1 MDATAVDPLVGR
13 VLDRRYR
20 IDSRI
25 ARGGMATVYVSH
37 DLKLD
42 RTVAL
47 KVMHPNLA
55 QDDDFVRRFIHEAK
69 SAAALSHPNIVSVFD
84 QGTDGADVFL
94 AMEYVPGRTLRDV
107 LAQRGRLGPREALE
121 LMRPVLGALAAAH
134 RAGLVHRD
142 VKPENVLVME
152 DGRIKVADFGLARA
166 ESASKQTKTGVLL
179 GTVGYL
185 APEQVLSGSSDAR
198 ADVYAAGIML
208 FELLTGRQPYEGDT
222 ALAVAYKHVNEVVP
236 LPSSWLPGLP
246 AQLDALVATATS
258 REPARRPPDAGHF
271 LAAVTEAHRVLPTDI
286 DQTMALRLPPGPA
299 PVPRAGTV
307 VIQHSEL
314 PGMPGIP
321 GVPEPTTATRQPAV
335 DRLGALFTS
344 RYLLVLLGAIAVG
357 IIVWAA
363 WYQTSGQ
370 YDKIPQSVIGMS
382 MTDAKA
388 KLETAG
394 LTVKTGKGSYDAK
407 VPKDHVLRVTPE
419 PGSRFKA
426 GDSVTLYPSRGRF
439 PIEVPDVTGKT
450 LDQAKAELQATG
462 LTPGVVERDYSDTV
476 AKDMVVRTDPE
487 AHEKQQP
494 EEPVTVV
501 LSNGIKL
508 EDLVGWKREDA
519 ENWLRQ
525 RGLNPQVQEQDDR
538 SKNPNAVLS
547 MNPPAGSGVS
557 QGDTITL
564 QVNKKDCV
572 IFGFFCDDGNA
583 PPPNPQDVIPVPE
596 VRGQPVHDAAQA
608 LQAAGFRVDVRR
620 RTPGD
625 RVLAQSPA
633 GGQPAPRGS
642 RIVLVR

>member
-47 KVMHPNLA
+47 KVMHPNRA
-55 QDDDFVRRFIHEAK
+55 QDDAFVRRFIHEAK

-84 QGTDGADVFL
+84 QGTDGANVFL

-107 LAQRGRLGPREALE
+107 LTQRGRVGPREALE
-121 LMRPVLGALAAAH
+121 LMQPVLAALAVAH

-152 DGRIKVADFGLARA
+152 DGRIKVTDFGLARA

-185 APEQVLSGSSDAR
+185 APEQVLSGTADAR

-222 ALAVAYKHVNEVVP
+222 PLAVAYKHVNEVVP

-258 REPARRPPDAGHF
+258 REPTRRPPDAGHL
-271 LAAVTEAHRVLPTDI
+271 LAAVTEHA
-286 DQTMALRLPPGPA
+286 
-299 PVPRAGTV
+299 
-307 VIQHSEL
+307 EL
-314 PGMPGIP
+314 PGMPGFP
-321 GVPEPTTATRQPAV
+321 GVPEPTMATRQPAV
-335 DRLGALFTS
+335 DRMGAMCTS
-344 RYLLVLLGAIAVG
+344 RYLLVFLGVVAVG

-370 YDKIPQSVIGMS
+370 YDKIPKSVIGMS

-407 VPKDHVLRVTPE
+407 VPKDHVLRVSPE

-476 AKDMVVRTDPE
+476 ARDMVVRTDPE

-494 EEPVTVV
+494 EEPVTIV

-508 EDLVGWKREDA
+508 ENFVGWKREDA

-525 RGLNPQVQEQDDR
+525 RGLNPQIQEQDDR
-538 SKNPNAVLS
+538 AKNPNTVLS

-583 PPPNPQDVIPVPE
+583 PPPNPQDVIPVPD
-596 VRGQPVHDAAQA
+596 VRGQPVRDAAQA

-633 GGQPAPRGS
+633 GGEPAPPGFP
-642 RIVLVR
+642 IVLVR

>member
-1 MDATAVDPLVGR
+1 MDATAVDPLVGQ
-13 VLDRRYR
+13 VLERRYR

-55 QDDDFVRRFIHEAK
+55 QDEDFVRRFGHEAK
-69 SAAALSHPNIVSVFD
+69 AAAALSHPNVVSVFD
-84 QGTDGADVFL
+84 QGTDGSHVFL

-107 LAQRGRLGPREALE
+107 LERRGRLGPREALE
-121 LMRPVLGALAAAH
+121 LMQPVLAALAAAH

-166 ESASKQTKTGVLL
+166 ESAGKQTKTGVLL

-185 APEQVLSGSSDAR
+185 APEQVLSGTTDAR

-208 FELLTGRQPYEGDT
+208 FELLTGRRPYDGDT
-222 ALAVAYKHVNEVVP
+222 PLSVAYKHVNEVVP
-236 LPSSWLPGLP
+236 LPSGWLPGLP

-258 REPARRPPDAGHF
+258 RDPARRPPDAGHF
-271 LAAVTEAHRVLPTDI
+271 LAAVTEAHRALPSDI
-286 DQTMALRLPPGPA
+286 DRTMAMTMPPGPA
-299 PVPRAGTV
+299 PEPRAGTV
-307 VIQHSEL
+307 VIQPPE
-314 PGMPGIP
+314 IA
-321 GVPEPTTATRQPAV
+321 EPTVAADRQPAV
-335 DRLGALFTS
+335 DRMGALFTS
-344 RYLLVLLGAIAVG
+344 RYLLVLLGVLAIG
-357 IIVWAA
+357 IIGWAV

-370 YDKIPQSVIGMS
+370 YDKIPKSVIGMA
-382 MTDAKA
+382 MTDAQA
-388 KLETAG
+388 KLEAAG
-394 LTVKTGKGSYDAK
+394 LTVRTGKGSYDTK
-407 VPKDHVLRVTPE
+407 IPKDHVLRISPE
-419 PGSRFKA
+419 PGARYKA
-426 GDSVTLYPSRGRF
+426 GDSVTLYPSKGRF

-450 LDQAKAELQATG
+450 LEQAKAELQAGG
-462 LTPGVVERDYSDTV
+462 LTPGTVERDFSNTV
-476 AKDMVVRTDPE
+476 ARDSVVRTDPE

-494 EEPVTVV
+494 EEPVTIV

-525 RGLNPQVQEQDDR
+525 HGLNPQVQEQDGQGKKAN
-538 SKNPNAVLS
+538 SVLS
-547 MNPPAGSGVS
+547 MNPPAGTGVS

-564 QVNKKDCV
+564 LVSKKDCV
-572 IFGFFCDDGNA
+572 IFGFFCDDEGNA
-583 PPPNPQDVIPVPE
+583 PPANPQDLLQVPE

-608 LQAAGFRVDVRR
+608 LQSAGFRVAVRR
-620 RTPGD
+620 QTDGD

-633 GGQPAPRGS
+633 GGQQAPRGS
-642 RIVLVR
+642 RVILVR

>member
-1 MDATAVDPLVGR
+1 MNATAVDPLVGR

-84 QGTDGADVFL
+84 QGTDGANVFL

-107 LAQRGRLGPREALE
+107 LTQRGRLGPRETLG
-121 LMRPVLGALAAAH
+121 LMQPVLAALAAAH

-142 VKPENVLVME
+142 VKPENVLVMD

-166 ESASKQTKTGVLL
+166 ESAGKQTKTGVLL

-185 APEQVLSGSSDAR
+185 APEQVLSGTADAR

-208 FELLTGRQPYEGDT
+208 FELLTGRRPYEGDT
-222 ALAVAYKHVNEVVP
+222 PLAVAYKHVNEVVP
-236 LPSSWLPGLP
+236 LPSGWLPGLP

-258 REPARRPPDAGHF
+258 RDPARRPPDAGHF
-271 LAAVTEAHRVLPTDI
+271 LAAVTEAHRALSPEI
-286 DQTMALRLPPGPA
+286 DHTLALSMPPGPV
-299 PVPRAGTV
+299 PVPRDGTV
-307 VIQHSEL
+307 MIQQSEL
-314 PGMPGIP
+314 PGIAGP
-321 GVPEPTTATRQPAV
+321 PEHTAPTRQPAV
-335 DRLGALFTS
+335 DRMGALFTS
-344 RYLLVLLGAIAVG
+344 RYLLVLLGVLAIG

-370 YDKIPQSVIGMS
+370 YDKIPNSVIGMS

-388 KLETAG
+388 RLEATG
-394 LTVKTGKGSYDAK
+394 LTVKTGKGNYDAK
-407 VPKDHVLRVTPE
+407 IPKDHVLRVSPE
-419 PGSRFKA
+419 PGSRYKA
-426 GDSVTLYPSRGRF
+426 GDSVTLYPSKGRF

-450 LDQAKAELQATG
+450 LEQAKAALQVTG
-462 LTPGVVERDYSDTV
+462 LTPGVVERDYSNTV
-476 AKDMVVRTDPE
+476 PKDMVVRTEPG
-487 AHEKQQP
+487 AHDKQQP
-494 EEPVTVV
+494 EEPVTIV

-508 EDLVGWKREDA
+508 QDLVGWKREDA

-525 RGLNPQVQEQDDR
+525 RGLNPQIQEQDDR
-538 SKNPNAVLS
+538 GKDPNTVLAMS
-547 MNPPAGSGVS
+547 PPAGSGVS

-572 IFGFFCDDGNA
+572 IFGFFCDDGND
-583 PPPNPQDVIPVPE
+583 PPVNPQDVIPVPD

-608 LQAAGFRVDVRR
+608 LQNAGFRVTVRR
-620 RTPGD
+620 RTDGD

-633 GGQPAPRGS
+633 GGQPAPRGT
-642 RIVLVR
+642 RILLVR

>member
-84 QGTDGADVFL
+84 QGTDGANVFL

-107 LAQRGRLGPREALE
+107 LTQRGRVGPREALE
-121 LMRPVLGALAAAH
+121 LMQPVLAALAVAH

-152 DGRIKVADFGLARA
+152 DGRIKVTDFGLARA

-185 APEQVLSGSSDAR
+185 APEQVLSGTADAR

-208 FELLTGRQPYEGDT
+208 FELLAGRQPYEGDT
-222 ALAVAYKHVNEVVP
+222 PLAVA
-236 LPSSWLPGLP
+236 
-246 AQLDALVATATS
+246 
-258 REPARRPPDAGHF
+258 F
-271 LAAVTEAHRVLPTDI
+271 
-286 DQTMALRLPPGPA
+286 
-299 PVPRAGTV
+299 
-307 VIQHSEL
+307 
-314 PGMPGIP
+314 
-321 GVPEPTTATRQPAV
+321 
-335 DRLGALFTS
+335 
-344 RYLLVLLGAIAVG
+344 
-357 IIVWAA
+357 IVWAA

-370 YDKIPQSVIGMS
+370 YDKIPKSVIGMS

-407 VPKDHVLRVTPE
+407 VPKDHVLRVSPE

-426 GDSVTLYPSRGRF
+426 GDTVTLYPSRGRF

-462 LTPGVVERDYSDTV
+462 LTPGVVERDYSDNV

-494 EEPVTVV
+494 EEPVTIV

-525 RGLNPQVQEQDDR
+525 RGLNPQIQEQDDR
-538 SKNPNAVLS
+538 NKDANTVLAMS
-547 MNPPAGSGVS
+547 PPAGAGVS

-572 IFGFFCDDGNA
+572 IFGFFCDDGGGNGN
-583 PPPNPQDVIPVPE
+583 PPNPQDVIPVPP
-596 VRGQPVHDAAQA
+596 VVGQPVHDAAQA
-608 LQAAGFRVDVRR
+608 LQNAGFKVEVKRE
-620 RTPGD
+620 T
-625 RVLAQSPA
+625 
-633 GGQPAPRGS
+633 
-642 RIVLVR
+642 

>member
-1 MDATAVDPLVGR
+1 MDATAVDPLVGQ
-13 VLDRRYR
+13 VLDGRYR

-25 ARGGMATVYVSH
+25 ARGGMATVYLSH

-47 KVMHPNLA
+47 KVMHPGLA

-84 QGTDGADVFL
+84 QGTDGANVFL

-107 LAQRGRLGPREALE
+107 LAQRGRLGPREALQ
-121 LMRPVLGALAAAH
+121 LLQPVLAALAAAH

-185 APEQVLSGSSDAR
+185 APEQVLSGTAGAR

-222 ALAVAYKHVNEVVP
+222 PLAVAYKHVNEVVP
-236 LPSSWLPGLP
+236 LPSSRLPGLP

-271 LAAVTEAHRVLPTDI
+271 LAAVTEAHRQLPRDI
-286 DQTMALRLPPGPA
+286 DRTMAMTIPPGPA

-307 VIQHSEL
+307 VIHHAE
-314 PGMPGIP
+314 P
-321 GVPEPTTATRQPAV
+321 PEPTAATLQPAAV
-335 DRLGALFTS
+335 DRMGALFTS
-344 RYLLVLLGAIAVG
+344 RYLLILLGVLAIG
-357 IIVWAA
+357 IIGWAA

-370 YDKIPQSVIGMS
+370 YDKIPNSVIGMS

-394 LTVKTGKGSYDAK
+394 LAVKTGKGSYDAK
-407 VPKDHVLRVTPE
+407 VPKDHVLRISPE
-419 PGSRFKA
+419 PGSRYKA

-450 LDQAKAELQATG
+450 LEQAKTELQAGG
-462 LTPGVVERDYSDTV
+462 LTPGAVERDFSTTV
-476 AKDMVVRTDPE
+476 AKDMVVRTDPK
-487 AHEKQQP
+487 AHDKQQP
-494 EEPVTVV
+494 EEPVTIV

-508 EDLVGWKREDA
+508 DNLVGWKREDA

-538 SKNPNAVLS
+538 SKNPNTVLS
-547 MNPPAGSGVS
+547 MSPPAGSGVS

-572 IFGFFCDDGNA
+572 IFGFFCDDGNGQPP
-583 PPPNPQDVIPVPE
+583 PPPNPQDVVAVPD

-608 LQAAGFRVDVRR
+608 LQSAGFHVSVRR
-620 RTPGD
+620 QTEGD

-633 GGQPAPRGS
+633 GGQQAPRGS
-642 RIVLVR
+642 RILLVR

>member
-13 VLDRRYR
+13 VLDGRYR

-25 ARGGMATVYVSH
+25 ARGGMATVYLSH

-42 RTVAL
+42 RTIAL
-47 KVMHPNLA
+47 KVMHANLA
-55 QDDDFVRRFIHEAK
+55 QDEDFVRRFIHEAK
-69 SAAALSHPNIVSVFD
+69 SAAALSHPNIVAVFD
-84 QGTDGADVFL
+84 QGTDGANVFL
-94 AMEYVPGRTLRDV
+94 AMEYVPGRTLREV
-107 LAQRGRLGPREALE
+107 LSQRGRLGPREALVI
-121 LMRPVLGALAAAH
+121 MQPVLAALAVAH
-134 RAGLVHRD
+134 RAGLIHRD

-152 DGRIKVADFGLARA
+152 DGRIKVTDFGLARA
-166 ESASKQTKTGVLL
+166 ETASKQTKTGVLL

-185 APEQVLSGSSDAR
+185 APEQVLSGTADAR

-222 ALAVAYKHVNEVVP
+222 PLAVAYKHVNEVVP

-246 AQLDALVATATS
+246 
-258 REPARRPPDAGHF
+258 
-271 LAAVTEAHRVLPTDI
+271 
-286 DQTMALRLPPGPA
+286 
-299 PVPRAGTV
+299 
-307 VIQHSEL
+307 
-314 PGMPGIP
+314 
-321 GVPEPTTATRQPAV
+321 GVPEPTMATRQPAV
-335 DRLGALFTS
+335 DRMGALFTS
-344 RYLLVLLGAIAVG
+344 RYLLVFLGVVAVG

-370 YDKIPQSVIGMS
+370 YDKIPKSVIGMS

-407 VPKDHVLRVTPE
+407 VPKDHVLRVSPE

-426 GDSVTLYPSRGRF
+426 GDTVTLYPSRGRF

-476 AKDMVVRTDPE
+476 ARDMVVRTDPE

-494 EEPVTVV
+494 EEPVTIV

-508 EDLVGWKREDA
+508 ENFVGWKREDA

-525 RGLNPQVQEQDDR
+525 RGINPQVQEQDDR
-538 SKNPNAVLS
+538 AKNPNTVLS

-583 PPPNPQDVIPVPE
+583 PPPNPQDVIPVPD
-596 VRGQPVHDAAQA
+596 VRGQPVRDAAQA

-633 GGQPAPRGS
+633 GGEPAPPGFP
-642 RIVLVR
+642 IVLVR